1 MSTRKVIENSA
12 IVAPAAKPFIRWA
25 GGKTRLLKRILP
37 FIPLEIRDYY
47 EPFVGGGAVF
57 FAAQKR
63 ISGTAYLSDLNANLI
78 NAWQIMKA
86 HPVQLLPYF
95 DEYIKRDSE
104 GFYYEM
110 RAKEPSSE
118 IERAARF
125 FYLNGTSWNHLWRE
139 NSRTGAMNTPWG
151 NRKFRGFTIDE
162 MKSIGS
168 NLQKAEIEV
177 EDFRLALKKPK
188 RGDFVYLDP
197 PYLPILTNQKERE
210 PTSKFNKYTAKPFSQ
225 NDLIDLADICEDL
238 TNRGVH
244 WLMSNRDTPEVSD
257 LFKQYHIV
265 RFTTTRSLAA
275 QSKRK
280 VEERESPEA
289 LIIGESA

>member
-95 DEYIKRDSE
+95 DEYIKSVVLD
-104 GFYYEM
+104 
-110 RAKEPSSE
+110 
-118 IERAARF
+118 RF
-125 FYLNGTSWNHLWRE
+125 G
-139 NSRTGAMNTPWG
+139 
-151 NRKFRGFTIDE
+151 
-162 MKSIGS
+162 
-168 NLQKAEIEV
+168 
-177 EDFRLALKKPK
+177 
-188 RGDFVYLDP
+188 
-197 PYLPILTNQKERE
+197 
-210 PTSKFNKYTAKPFSQ
+210 
-225 NDLIDLADICEDL
+225 
-238 TNRGVH
+238 
-244 WLMSNRDTPEVSD
+244 
-257 LFKQYHIV
+257 
-265 RFTTTRSLAA
+265 
-275 QSKRK
+275 
-280 VEERESPEA
+280 
-289 LIIGESA
+289 